1 MNVYLELFIEFFQIG
16 LFAIGGGPA
25 TIPFLMDLPSRHD
38 WYKVSDVAN
47 MLAVSENTT
56 GPIGINM
63 ATYAGYNAAGITGGI
78 VATLSL
84 VLPSLIIIVLIAKL
98 LNNFSKNMYVKSS
111 FSMIRPAVTG
121 LIATSVLGIFQTAI
135 FTSSEEH
142 FQLPVLL
149 IVLCAAFAVLMNVK
163 KLNLFTLRYG
173 YYAGRYWELFLIYKK
188 CTECRFKHSVHFL
201 LEKIMSKYRKIYQ
214 ISIDIPINII

>member
-38 WYKVSDVAN
+38 WYEVSDVAN
-47 MLAVSENTT
+47 MLAVSESTP

-63 ATYAGYNAAGITGGI
+63 ATYAGYNAAGFLGGI
-78 VATLSL
+78 VATFSL
-84 VLPSLIIIVLIAKL
+84 VLPSLIIIILIAKL

-111 FSMIRPAVTG
+111 FAMIRPAVTG
-121 LIATSVLGIFQTAI
+121 LIATAVLGIFQTAI
-135 FTSSEEH
+135 FTSAEGN
-142 FQLPVLL
+142 FQFPVFL

-163 KLNLFTLRYG
+163 KLKSLHPAVWILFGAVLG
-173 YYAGRYWELFLIYKK
+173 VVFSL
-188 CTECRFKHSVHFL
+188 
-201 LEKIMSKYRKIYQ
+201 
-214 ISIDIPINII
+214 